1 MGKDNWETM
10 DRIGMLMPEK
20 VKLVQIYRVVINK
33 PNELLV
39 ETLFLMRNWT
49 GNEFLVISFRGRN
62 GITCVTS
69 FYAED

>member
-49 GNEFLVISFRGRN
+49 GNEFLVISLRKSVFG
-62 GITCVTS
+62 GEMASLV
-69 FYAED
+69 

>member
-1 MGKDNWETM
+1 
-10 DRIGMLMPEK
+10 MLMPEK

-49 GNEFLVISFRGRN
+49 GNEFLVISLRKSVFG
-62 GITCVTS
+62 GEMASLV
-69 FYAED
+69 